1 MHKPILEQSH
11 LLGANNEI
19 QIIIIFIFVVK
30 GEETKQHSIL
40 NRFKYRLRSICVI

>member
-19 QIIIIFIFVVK
+19 QIIIIFIFVVN
-30 GEETKQHSIL
+30 GGRNQTAFNSEQI
-40 NRFKYRLRSICVI
+40 